1 MRSTSLRSIGYFG
14 KPTFAG
20 IRPRDRV
27 LDVGRGT
34 GVLTAALAE
43 AGAEAIGIDASEP
56 YLDGARRFRSHPN
69 IIYELGDARRMRFAD
84 GSFDGAISTLVL
96 DVLPE
101 VDQVVGEMRRVTR
114 PGGIVAS
121 WLYDFW
127 GGFSAFSLVWDT
139 ASVLDEGV
147 RALRD
152 NLKAHPLVRP
162 DGQAELWRRIGLAE
176 VVEIPIV
183 ISFDYISFDDYW
195 SNFTTG
201 QGRLGSHLNGLP
213 GDVRDSIQRHVR
225 AGYLGGLS
233 DGPRSFAIIVRAV
246 RGLVPG

>member
-1 MRSTSLRSIGYFG
+1 
-14 KPTFAG
+14 
-20 IRPRDRV
+20 
-27 LDVGRGT
+27 
-34 GVLTAALAE
+34 VLTAALAE
-43 AGAEAIGIDASEP
+43 VGAEAVGIDASEP

-69 IIYELGDARRMRFAD
+69 ITYELGDARRMRFAD
-84 GSFDGAISTLVL
+84 ASFDHAVSTLVL

-121 WLYDFW
+121 GLYDFW

-139 ASVLDEGV
+139 ASVLDEEV

-152 NLKAHPLVRP
+152 DLKAHPLVRP
-162 DGQAELWRRIGLAE
+162 NGQAELWRRVGLEE
-176 VVEIPIV
+176 VVEVPIV
-183 ISFDYISFDDYW
+183 ISFDYISFADYW

-201 QGRLGSHLNGLP
+201 QGRIGSRLKALP
-213 GDVRDSIQRHVR
+213 DDLRDNIQRHVR